1 MEQQIVAER
10 QKQEAT
16 MTMNKKL
23 TILVTE
29 EQRRRYHIAA
39 ATAGVTLSD
48 VVRNYLDAWATE
60 VIGA

>member
-23 TILVTE
+23 TILVTAD
-29 EQRRRYHIAA
+29 QRQRYHIAA

-48 VVRNYLDAWATE
+48 VVREHLDAWADT
-60 VIGA
+60 ILA